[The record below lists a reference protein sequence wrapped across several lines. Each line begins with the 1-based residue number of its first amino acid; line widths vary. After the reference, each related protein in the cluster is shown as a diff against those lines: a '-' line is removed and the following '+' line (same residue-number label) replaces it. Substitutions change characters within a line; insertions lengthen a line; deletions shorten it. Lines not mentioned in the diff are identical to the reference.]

1 MSVPAA
7 YLGVMLIWCTTPL
20 AIKWSAEGAGFLFA
34 AAGRMVIGAVLC
46 VLIIVV
52 VGGRLPWDRAARETY
67 ASAAIGTFGSM
78 LLTYWGAQYVSSGL
92 ISVLFG
98 LAPVTTGLF
107 ATWFLREKS
116 FSPNR
121 VLGMALGVLG
131 LALIFG
137 AHIEHTSIAGLAAV
151 LGAVLLHSGS
161 AVAVKRVG
169 AGLSALTTTA
179 GALLLA
185 VPAYLVTM
193 WLAGSTW
200 PEQMSDRA
208 AGAIIYLGVF
218 GSVIGFML
226 YFYALQRTEAG
237 RMALIN
243 LVTPVAAL
251 LIGQWMNAEQVEMR
265 AWFGTAL
272 IMLGIV
278 AYEWA
283 ALTRGVRRSSGRV
296 K

>member
-34 AAGRMVIGAVLC
+34 AAGRMVIGAALC
-46 VLIIVV
+46 VLIVV
-52 VGGRLPWDRAARETY
+52 VTGVRLPWHRAARRTY
-67 ASAAIGTFGSM
+67 ASAALGAYGSM

-107 ATWFLREKS
+107 AAWFLRERS
-116 FSPNR
+116 FTPNR
-121 VLGMALGVLG
+121 VIGMALGVFG

-137 AHIEHTSIAGLAAV
+137 AHIEKMSMAGLAAV

-161 AVAVKRVG
+161 AVAVKRSG
-169 AGLSALTTTA
+169 AGLSALTTTT

-193 WLAGSTW
+193 GLAGIAW
-200 PEQMSDRA
+200 PEQISDRA
-208 AGAIIYLGVF
+208 AGAIVYLGVF

-243 LVTPVAAL
+243 LVTPVVAL
-251 LIGQWMNAEQVEMR
+251 LIGQWINAEQVEVPVWLG
-265 AWFGTAL
+265 AGL
-272 IMLGIV
+272 IMLGLV
-278 AYEWA
+278 AYEWV
-283 ALTRGVRRSSGRV
+283 ALTRGLGRSGASTR
-296 K
+296 

>member
-46 VLIIVV
+46 VLIVLA
-52 VGGRLPWDRAARETY
+52 VGGRLPWHRAARHTY
-67 ASAAIGTFGSM
+67 TAAAMGVYGSM
-78 LLTYWGAQYVSSGL
+78 VLTYWGAQFVSSGL

-107 ATWFLREKS
+107 AAWFLQEKS
-116 FSPNR
+116 FTLNR
-121 VLGMALGVLG
+121 VLGMALGLG
-131 LALIFG
+131 GLGLIFG
-137 AHIEHTSIAGLAAV
+137 AHLGDTSLAGLAAV

-161 AVAVKRVG
+161 AVAVKRAG
-169 AGLSALTTTA
+169 SGLSALTTTT
-179 GALLLA
+179 GALLFA
-185 VPAYLVTM
+185 VPAYVLTM
-193 WLAGSTW
+193 WVAGTTW
-200 PEQMSDRA
+200 PEHISHRA
-208 AGAIIYLGVF
+208 TVAILYLGVF

-243 LVTPVAAL
+243 LVTPVVAL
-251 LIGQWMNAEQVEMR
+251 LLGQWINAEEIELR
-265 AWFGTAL
+265 AWLGTAF
-272 IMLGIV
+272 IMLGLV

-283 ALTRGVRRSSGRV
+283 ALSRGFSPKGDGAA
-296 K
+296 

>member
-7 YLGVMLIWCTTPL
+7 YLGVMLIWSTTPL

-46 VLIIVV
+46 VIIIVV
-52 VGGRLPWDRAARETY
+52 VGGRLPWHRAARQTY
-67 ASAAIGTFGSM
+67 AAAAIGIYGAM
-78 LLTYWGAQYVSSGL
+78 LLTYWGAQFVPSGL

-98 LAPVTTGLF
+98 LAPVTTGLL
-107 ATWFLREKS
+107 AAWMLREKS
-116 FSPNR
+116 FTFNR
-121 VLGMALGVLG
+121 MLGMALGLCGLG
-131 LALIFG
+131 LIFG
-137 AHIEHTSIAGLAAV
+137 AHIEHTSVVGLAAV

-161 AVAVKRVG
+161 AVAVKRAG
-169 AGLSALTTTA
+169 SGLSALTTTT

-193 WLAGSTW
+193 WLAGATW
-200 PEQMSDRA
+200 PVHMSGRA
-208 AGAIIYLGVF
+208 AGAIVYLGVF

-243 LVTPVAAL
+243 LVTPAAAL
-251 LIGQWMNAEQVEMR
+251 LIGQWINAEEIDLR
-265 AWFGTAL
+265 AWLGTGL
-272 IMLGIV
+272 IMLGLI
-278 AYEWA
+278 AYEWV
-283 ALTRGVRRSSGRV
+283 ALSRSLSRGFYSG